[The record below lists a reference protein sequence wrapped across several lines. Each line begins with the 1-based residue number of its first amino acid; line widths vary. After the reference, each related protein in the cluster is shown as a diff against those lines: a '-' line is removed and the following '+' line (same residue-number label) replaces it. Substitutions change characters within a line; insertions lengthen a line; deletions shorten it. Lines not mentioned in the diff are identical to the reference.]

1 VTFCHL
7 GVEQCP
13 MAKSGATA
21 SGLSRDEK
29 SLSRRDSLLDAAAA
43 MVAAGDA
50 AGVTMESVAA
60 ADGVSRA
67 LVYKHFA
74 NRHDLLAALYERESD
89 SLHEEL
95 TKAVSAEEGL
105 EQKFR
110 ALVEGALAAQSSR
123 GATFAAL
130 SDQGGRR
137 RSQRDLQRRRDDA
150 TVRYF
155 TAVAVTQL
163 GLQEHQATVGVRL
176 ALGAIAVVLQQWRH
190 RRTPEHAVELADA
203 YVAFAVS
210 GLRTLTLAPPPA
222 PATRPARP

>member
-1 VTFCHL
+1 
-7 GVEQCP
+7 
-13 MAKSGATA
+13 MAKSSATVRR
-21 SGLSRDEK
+21 LTRDEK

-43 MVAAGDA
+43 MVAAGDV

-74 NRHDLLAALYERESD
+74 NRHDLLAALYERESR

-137 RSQRDLQRRRDDA
+137 PSQRALQRRRDNA

-155 TAVAVTQL
+155 AGLAVTEL
-163 GLQEHQATVGVRL
+163 GLHEHEATVGVRL
-176 ALGAIAVVLQQWRH
+176 ALGAIAVVLQQWRY
-190 RRTPEHAVELADA
+190 RRNDEHAVELADA
-203 YVAFAVS
+203 YVAFSMS
-210 GLRTLTLAPPPA
+210 GLRTLRLAPPPA
-222 PATRPARP
+222 PATRRARP

>member
-1 VTFCHL
+1 
-7 GVEQCP
+7 
-13 MAKSGATA
+13 MAKSSATG
-21 SGLSRDEK
+21 SRLSRDEK
-29 SLSRRDSLLDAAAA
+29 SLSRRDSLLDAGAA
-43 MVAAGDA
+43 MVAAGDVA
-50 AGVTMESVAA
+50 AVTMESVAV

-67 LVYKHFA
+67 LVYKHFT
-74 NRHDLLAALYERESD
+74 NRHDLLAALYERESR

-137 RSQRDLQRRRDDA
+137 PSQRVLQRRRDNA

-155 TAVAVTQL
+155 VRLAVSEI
-163 GLQEHQATVGVRL
+163 GLHEHEATVGVRL

-190 RRTPEHAVELADA
+190 RRTSEHAAELADA
-203 YVAFAVS
+203 YVAFAMS
-210 GLRTLTLAPPPA
+210 GLRTLKLAPPPA
-222 PATRPARP
+222 PATRRARP